1 MQKNISEVSM
11 DKREV
16 EEYLA
21 LLEVATYYYVDNLS
35 QKEIANKLFYSTAKV
50 SRMLKKII
58 DQKIVSITINY
69 PNIRQYHLEEKIKL
83 KFGLKECLVLGN
95 ISKQSIN
102 SDFSYYAFGA
112 NYLSKIMIN
121 DLKIAISSGK
131 TIYSILDQLPLI
143 TGVNTVLVQP
153 KGMSN
158 LEHKT
163 SYDCPVNIELLTRK
177 MNDCRSELL
186 YAPLYVKNQI
196 VRDHLFDE
204 NVIKR
209 VINGYDNV
217 DVLLTSIASFNE
229 KNSQTWSSFIN
240 NDDYLRLKKYN
251 IKASLLGHFLNADG
265 QVIQPYDFILPIGMS
280 VAQIKNIQQSILFV
294 NGESKCQATLAVLKS
309 KLINTLICDNCI
321 GEYLCR

>member
-1 MQKNISEVSM
+1 M
-11 DKREV
+11 DNREL
-16 EEYLA
+16 EEYLS

-58 DQKIVSITINY
+58 DQKIVSISINY
-69 PNIRQYHLEEKIKL
+69 PNLRQYQLEEKIKL
-83 KFGLKECLVLGN
+83 KFSLKECLVLDN
-95 ISKQSIN
+95 VSKQAIN
-102 SDFSYYAFGA
+102 NNFSYYAFGA
-112 NYLSKIMIN
+112 NYLTKIIN
-121 DLKIAISSGK
+121 SDLKIAISSGK
-131 TIYSILDQLPLI
+131 TIYSILDKLSLI
-143 TGVNTVLVQP
+143 NESNIVLVQP

-163 SYDCPVNIELLTRK
+163 SYDCPVNIELLSRK
-177 MNDCRSELL
+177 INDCQRELL
-186 YAPLYVKNQI
+186 YAPLYVKNKI

-209 VINGYDNV
+209 VIDGYDNV
-217 DVLLTSIASFNE
+217 NVLLTSIASFSE

-240 NDDYLRLKKYN
+240 NEDYSRLKKYN
-251 IKASLLGHFLNADG
+251 IKASLLGHFLDAAG
-265 QVIQPYDFILPIGMS
+265 QVIQPYDFVLPIGMS

>member
-1 MQKNISEVSM
+1 M
-11 DKREV
+11 
-16 EEYLA
+16 
-21 LLEVATYYYVDNLS
+21 
-35 QKEIANKLFYSTAKV
+35 
-50 SRMLKKII
+50 
-58 DQKIVSITINY
+58 
-69 PNIRQYHLEEKIKL
+69 
-83 KFGLKECLVLGN
+83 
-95 ISKQSIN
+95 
-102 SDFSYYAFGA
+102 
-112 NYLSKIMIN
+112 
-121 DLKIAISSGK
+121 
-131 TIYSILDQLPLI
+131 
-143 TGVNTVLVQP
+143 
-153 KGMSN
+153 
-158 LEHKT
+158 
-163 SYDCPVNIELLTRK
+163 
-177 MNDCRSELL
+177 
-186 YAPLYVKNQI
+186 
-196 VRDHLFDE
+196 
-204 NVIKR
+204 IKR